1 MSEDKKNTLATDTG
15 QGEPKSIDIKLP
27 TGDTTSTTKKT
38 RKSKKDKEQPIVKE
52 ADPILKANL
61 CALIGVANKLAAV
74 RLGKLWE
81 FQPQEIEAI
90 ADPAARISERLGFG
104 EAAGKYS
111 DYYMLVLALGLPIGM
126 RILAGKQLK
135 QMNQEGGLHL
145 AEPSKTGTS
154 TGSGD
159 DSEGKTSASDRES
172 LENSADVF
180 TSVLDKRLP
189 ALADTF

>member
-1 MSEDKKNTLATDTG
+1 MSEDKENTLATDTG
-15 QGEPKSIDIKLP
+15 QGDPKVIDIKLP
-27 TGDTTSTTKKT
+27 TGETTSTVKKK
-38 RKSKKDKEQPIVKE
+38 RKSKKDKEQSVIKE

-61 CALIGVANKLAAV
+61 CALVTVANKLAAV

-135 QMNQEGGLHL
+135 QINQEGGLHL
-145 AEPSKTGTS
+145 AKSSESGPAS
-154 TGSGD
+154 GSGD
-159 DSEGKTSASDRES
+159 NPERKTSTNSRES
-172 LENSADVF
+172 LEKSPDVL
-180 TSVLDKRLP
+180 TSVFDQRLP
-189 ALADTF
+189 ALADNF